1 MASGGRPAAAIPASR
16 RLSALARLCRLL
28 AGSVAFYHLPTPALA
43 QQAPDLPLP
52 HTDFG
57 TLGLIEMPS
66 ARMAEDG
73 TVSAGASFMKN
84 TQHYNLGFQI
94 LPWLESSFRYSGL
107 ADFSPGYPVYW
118 DRSIGVKLRLM
129 EESDVRPALAL
140 GINDVVGTGIYGG
153 EYLVASKQFGDFDAS
168 LGIGWGRLGSVD
180 TFKNPFGLI
189 DSSFKQNRAGIF
201 TPGGTGIFNTL
212 FHGEYSGL
220 FGGVTWRTPI
230 DGLALIAEYSSDA
243 YRFEDQQGS
252 FHPKNQM
259 NYGLAYQLTDG
270 VQAHLAYMYG
280 TSLGG
285 GLTFDLDPTKPQ
297 FPARIGAPMPQP
309 VIRDRTAQEDALR
322 ALVGQRNASYA
333 VRQAEARTRNSFV
346 DELLANRAV
355 GDLQLNGHTLT
366 IAMIGTANPQFIC
379 HRASNAAAG
388 SGTGI
393 SDITV
398 RRADGNIAARCT
410 VPRLL
415 QASASLSELPRMPV
429 LDLNPYQPLVI
440 DATEATP
447 AADQRS
453 AERRFR
459 ADAKKQKIEILALA
473 FTETEA
479 IVYYS
484 NSRYEREADAIE
496 RLTRLLMADAPT
508 RIEKFRLISVR
519 DGVAQQEFHILRTP
533 LERAMDADD
542 PSASIFDSPVSIAA
556 AAVDNPILTSQ
567 TRKNYPAFDWDIFPQ
582 FRQQFFDPS
591 NPLGVQ
597 FVGVLEESV
606 ELAPGLSIWAEL
618 EGNIFDTF
626 NTKRL
631 SDSLLPHVRTDFVHY
646 FTEGKNGIGAIQANY
661 RTKLTPELYAIARGG
676 YLESMFAGVGGEVLY
691 RPEGAR
697 WAVGADMYEVWQRNF
712 DRLFG
717 LQPYHVATGHIT
729 FYWDSP
735 FWDLNFQARAGQYL
749 AGDRGLTLQVTRRFA
764 TGVEIGAFFTKT
776 NVSAQQFGEG
786 SFDKGIIIRIPL
798 DWVAPINTQ
807 SQIALDL
814 RPVQRDGGQTL
825 LGDATLYQETR
836 RASESELVRTGA
848 NMVDDW

>member
-1 MASGGRPAAAIPASR
+1 MTW
-16 RLSALARLCRLL
+16 
-28 AGSVAFYHLPTPALA
+28 PTTGFS
-43 QQAPDLPLP
+43 QQAPDLPLQ
-52 HTDFG
+52 HTNMG
-57 TLGLIEMPS
+57 TLGLIDMPS
-66 ARMAEDG
+66 ARMADDG
-73 TVSAGASFMKN
+73 TIYAGASFFKN
-84 TQHYNLGFQI
+84 TEHYNLGFQI
-94 LPWLESSFRYSGL
+94 LPWLEGSFRYSGL
-107 ADFSPGYPVYW
+107 AHFAADYPVYW
-118 DRSIGVKLRLM
+118 DRSFGVKLRIL
-129 EESDVRPALAL
+129 EEGNILPAVAI
-140 GINDVVGTGIYGG
+140 GINDVVGTGVYGG
-153 EYLVASKQFGDFDAS
+153 EYLVASKQFGAFDTS
-168 LGIGWGRLGSVD
+168 IGMGWGRMGSD
-180 TFKNPFGLI
+180 NTFKNPLGLLFN
-189 DSSFKQNRAGIF
+189 SFKVDRSSTF
-201 TPGGTGIFNTL
+201 SPGGTPFSSF
-212 FHGEYSGL
+212 FHGKYVGL
-220 FGGVTWRTPI
+220 FGGIIWRTPLH
-230 DGLALIAEYSSDA
+230 GLNLSAEYSSDT
-243 YRFEDQQGS
+243 YELERSTDNLRPRTQL
-252 FHPKNQM
+252 
-259 NYGLAYQLTDG
+259 NYGASYNITDDIQ
-270 VQAHLAYMYG
+270 VNLSYLYG
-280 TSLGG
+280 TTLGG
-285 GLTFDLDPTKPQ
+285 GVTFDLDPTKSQ

-309 VIRDRTAQEDALR
+309 EIRDRTAQQDALR

-333 VRQAEARTRNSFV
+333 IRQAEARTRNSFV

-366 IAMIGTANPQFIC
+366 IATIGTANPQFLC

-393 SDITV
+393 TDITV
-398 RRADGNIAARCT
+398 RRADGNIAARCA

-429 LDLNPYQPLVI
+429 LELDTYQPLII
-440 DATEATP
+440 DATEAMP
-447 AADQRS
+447 AADRRA
-453 AERRFR
+453 AEQRFR
-459 ADAKKQKIEILALA
+459 ADAKKQKIDILALA

-479 IVYYS
+479 IIYYG
-484 NSRYEREADAIE
+484 NGRYEREADAIE

-508 RIEKFRLISVR
+508 RIEKFRLVSVR

-533 LERAMDADD
+533 LERAMNSDN

-556 AAVDNPILTSQ
+556 APVDNPILTSQ
-567 TRKNYPAFDWDIFPQ
+567 TRKEYPAFDWDIFPQ

-597 FVGVLEESV
+597 FVGVLNASV
-606 ELAPGLSIWAEL
+606 QLAPGLSIWGEL

-626 NTKRL
+626 STKRE
-631 SDSLLPHVRTDFVHY
+631 SDSVLPHVRTDFVHY
-646 FTEGKNGIGAIQANY
+646 FTDGKNGIGAIQANY

-691 RPEGAR
+691 RPDGAR

-776 NVSAQQFGEG
+776 NVSSERFGEG

-807 SQIALDL
+807 SQIAMDL

-825 LGDATLYQETR
+825 LGDATLYNETR
-836 RASESELVRTGA
+836 RTSQSELARTGA
-848 NMVDDW
+848 DMADDW